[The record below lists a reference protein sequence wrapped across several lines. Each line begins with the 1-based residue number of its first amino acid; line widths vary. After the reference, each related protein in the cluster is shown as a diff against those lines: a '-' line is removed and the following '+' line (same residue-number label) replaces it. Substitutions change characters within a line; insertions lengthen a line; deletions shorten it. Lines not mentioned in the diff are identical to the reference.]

1 MTNSPTIKQLR
12 YLLVLSQTR
21 NFTKAAE
28 LCFVGQSTL
37 SAGLKELEDS
47 LGVQLVERDKH
58 SVSLTPIGIEVVERA
73 KVILGQTDDLVDY
86 AKSSTGA
93 MKGMI
98 TFGVIP
104 TIAPFV
110 LPWLLPK
117 MRLNYPELKIIPRE
131 DLTVNLID
139 KLGRHE
145 LDFAL
150 IALPYPTEG
159 YLIKEVFDDEF
170 WLVGKPDD
178 PILKNKD
185 VQLTNKMSNQI
196 LFLEEGHCLREHAL
210 KACKR
215 SALPADALEATSL
228 LTLVQMIESGLGL
241 ALLPEMAI
249 KGGILKQTK
258 LIARPL
264 ASPAPKRRIALMA
277 RLTTARIEAFNALV
291 QTLKAWP

>member
-1 MTNSPTIKQLR
+1 MSNLPTLKQLR

-58 SVSLTPIGIEVVERA
+58 SVSLTPVGMGVVERA
-73 KVILGQTDDLVDY
+73 KVILGQADDLVDFVQ
-86 AKSSTGA
+86 ASAGA
-93 MKGMI
+93 MKGVLKL
-98 TFGVIP
+98 GVIP

-117 MRLNYPELKIIPRE
+117 MRASYADLKIIPRE
-131 DLTVNLID
+131 DLTANLID
-139 KLGRHE
+139 KLSRHE

-170 WLVGKPDD
+170 WLIGKTDD
-178 PILKNKD
+178 PVFKNKD
-185 VQLTNKMSNQI
+185 IQLTNKMSDQI
-196 LFLEEGHCLREHAL
+196 LFLEEGHCLREHTL

-215 SALPADALEATSL
+215 NALPPDALEATSL
-228 LTLVQMIESGLGL
+228 LTLVQMVESGMGL

-249 KGGILKQTK
+249 KAGFLKQTK
-258 LIARPL
+258 LVARPL
-264 ASPAPKRRIALMA
+264 ASPAPKRKIALVA
-277 RLTTARIEAFNALV
+277 RLTTARIEEFNVLV
-291 QTLKAWP
+291 RILKS

>member
-1 MTNSPTIKQLR
+1 MSNLPTLKQLR

-58 SVSLTPIGIEVVERA
+58 SVSLTPVGMGVVERA
-73 KVILGQTDDLVDY
+73 QVILGQADDLVDFVQ
-86 AKSSTGA
+86 ASAGA
-93 MKGMI
+93 MKGVLKL
-98 TFGVIP
+98 GVIP

-117 MRLNYPELKIIPRE
+117 MRTSYADLKIIPRE
-131 DLTVNLID
+131 DLTANLID
-139 KLGRHE
+139 KLSRHE

-170 WLVGKPDD
+170 WLIGKADD
-178 PILKNKD
+178 PVLKNKD
-185 VQLTNKMSNQI
+185 IQLTNKMSDQI
-196 LFLEEGHCLREHAL
+196 LFLEEGHCLREHTL

-215 SALPADALEATSL
+215 NALPPDALEATSL
-228 LTLVQMIESGLGL
+228 LTLVQMVESGMGL

-249 KGGILKQTK
+249 KAGFLKQTK
-258 LIARPL
+258 LVARPL
-264 ASPAPKRRIALMA
+264 ASPAPKRKIALIA
-277 RLTTARIEAFNALV
+277 RQTTARIEEFNALV
-291 QTLKAWP
+291 RTLKS

>member
-1 MTNSPTIKQLR
+1 MSNLPTLKQLR

-58 SVSLTPIGIEVVERA
+58 SVSLTPVGMGVVERA
-73 KVILGQTDDLVDY
+73 KVILGQADDLVDFVQ
-86 AKSSTGA
+86 ASAGT
-93 MKGMI
+93 MKGVLKL
-98 TFGVIP
+98 GVIP

-117 MRLNYPELKIIPRE
+117 MRASYADLKIIPRE
-131 DLTVNLID
+131 DLTANLID
-139 KLGRHE
+139 KLSRHE

-159 YLIKEVFDDEF
+159 YLIKEAFDDEF
-170 WLVGKPDD
+170 WLIGKTDD
-178 PILKNKD
+178 PVLKNKD
-185 VQLTNKMSNQI
+185 IQLTNKMSDQI
-196 LFLEEGHCLREHAL
+196 LFLEEGHCLREHTL

-215 SALPADALEATSL
+215 NALPPDALEATSL
-228 LTLVQMIESGLGL
+228 LTLVQMVESGMGL

-249 KGGILKQTK
+249 KAGFLKQTK
-258 LIARPL
+258 LVARPL
-264 ASPAPKRRIALMA
+264 ASPAPKRKIALVA
-277 RLTTARIEAFNALV
+277 RLTTARIEEFNALV
-291 QTLKAWP
+291 KILRA

>member
-1 MTNSPTIKQLR
+1 MSNLPTLKQLR

-58 SVSLTPIGIEVVERA
+58 SVSLTPVGMGVVERA
-73 KVILGQTDDLVDY
+73 KVILGQADDLVDFVQ
-86 AKSSTGA
+86 ASAGA
-93 MKGMI
+93 MKGALKL
-98 TFGVIP
+98 GVIP

-110 LPWLLPK
+110 LPWLLSK
-117 MRLNYPELKIIPRE
+117 MRTSYADLKIIPRE
-131 DLTVNLID
+131 DLTANLID
-139 KLGRHE
+139 KLSRHE

-170 WLVGKPDD
+170 WLIGKADD
-178 PILKNKD
+178 PVLKNKD
-185 VQLTNKMSNQI
+185 IQLTNKMSDQI
-196 LFLEEGHCLREHAL
+196 LFLEEGHCLREHTL

-215 SALPADALEATSL
+215 NDLPLDALEATSL
-228 LTLVQMIESGLGL
+228 LTLIQMVESGMGL

-249 KGGILKQTK
+249 KAGFLKQTK
-258 LIARPL
+258 LVARPL
-264 ASPAPKRRIALMA
+264 ASPAPKRKIALIA
-277 RLTTARIEAFNALV
+277 RQTTARIEEFNALV
-291 QTLKAWP
+291 KMLKT

>member
-1 MTNSPTIKQLR
+1 MSNLPTLKQLR

-58 SVSLTPIGIEVVERA
+58 SVSLTPVGMGVVERA
-73 KVILGQTDDLVDY
+73 KIILGQADDLVDFVQ
-86 AKSSTGA
+86 ASAGA
-93 MKGMI
+93 MKGVLKL
-98 TFGVIP
+98 GVIP

-117 MRLNYPELKIIPRE
+117 MRASYADLKIIPRE
-131 DLTVNLID
+131 DLTANLID
-139 KLGRHE
+139 KLSRHE

-159 YLIKEVFDDEF
+159 YLIKEAFDDEF
-170 WLVGKPDD
+170 WLIGKTDD
-178 PILKNKD
+178 PVFKNKD
-185 VQLTNKMSNQI
+185 IQLTNKMSDQI
-196 LFLEEGHCLREHAL
+196 LFLEEGHCLREHTL

-215 SALPADALEATSL
+215 NALPPDALEATSL
-228 LTLVQMIESGLGL
+228 LTLVQMVESGMGL

-249 KGGILKQTK
+249 KAGFLKQTK
-258 LIARPL
+258 LVARPL
-264 ASPAPKRRIALMA
+264 ASPAPKRKIALIA
-277 RLTTARIEAFNALV
+277 RQTTARIEEFNALV
-291 QTLKAWP
+291 RTLKS

>member
-1 MTNSPTIKQLR
+1 
-12 YLLVLSQTR
+12 VLSQTR

-58 SVSLTPIGIEVVERA
+58 SVSLTPVGMGVVERA
-73 KVILGQTDDLVDY
+73 QVILGQADDLVDFVQ
-86 AKSSTGA
+86 ASAGA
-93 MKGMI
+93 MKGVLKL
-98 TFGVIP
+98 GVIP

-117 MRLNYPELKIIPRE
+117 MRTSYADLKIIPRE
-131 DLTVNLID
+131 DLTANLID
-139 KLGRHE
+139 KLSRHE

-170 WLVGKPDD
+170 WLIGKNDD
-178 PILKNKD
+178 PVLKNKD
-185 VQLTNKMSNQI
+185 IQLTNKMSDQI
-196 LFLEEGHCLREHAL
+196 LFLEEGHCLREHTL

-215 SALPADALEATSL
+215 NALPPDALEATSL
-228 LTLVQMIESGLGL
+228 LTLVQMVESGMGL

-249 KGGILKQTK
+249 KAGFLKQTK
-258 LIARPL
+258 LVARPL
-264 ASPAPKRRIALMA
+264 ASPAPKRKIALIA
-277 RLTTARIEAFNALV
+277 RQTTARIEEFNALV
-291 QTLKAWP
+291 KMLKT